1 MPAAS
6 DSLQSRIDDR
16 SITVAVIGLGY
27 VGLPLAA
34 AFARAGIN
42 TIGYDTDPAKIE
54 ALQAGRDYLTH
65 LGSTFAADLLATGRF
80 TPTADIAD
88 LDGSTEDPSRRGGA
102 DAILICVPTPLHA
115 DRTPDLSA
123 VENTAKSLAAALT
136 TPHATPHTS
145 PHAPPRERLVS
156 LESTVYPGVTRN
168 TLAPILKPI
177 PGATYVAY
185 SPERENPAPAGSD
198 APQTTAIPKLVAG
211 LTPEATDLARAVYG
225 LAFKTL
231 VPCAS
236 PEIAESAKLLEN
248 VYRAVNIALVNEFK
262 MTLIDLGIDPHAV
275 IEAAAT
281 KPFGFA
287 RFDPGPG
294 LGGHC
299 IPIDPYYLAHVA
311 KDTPHPAR
319 FVELAGQTNHDM
331 PAYVVQRT
339 EGALAARNTPLSSAR
354 VLVLGLAYK
363 KNIDDVRESP
373 AFVIIEKLRAA
384 GAQVSYHDPHVPRT
398 HPMRHYDIDMESV
411 GLTREAVESTDAVI
425 IVTDHDAIDYQLL
438 ADHAG
443 LIIDTRNAM
452 SRIASPKAAI
462 VKA

>member
-1 MPAAS
+1 MPTDAVP
-6 DSLQSRIDDR
+6 LQSKLNDR

-34 AFARAGIN
+34 AFAHAGVR
-42 TIGYDTDPAKIE
+42 TVGCDTDPAKIE
-54 ALQAGRDYLTH
+54 SLKAGRDYLTH
-65 LGSTFAADLLATGRF
+65 LGPTFAADLLATGRF
-80 TPTADIAD
+80 TPTASIAD
-88 LDGSTEDPSRRGGA
+88 LNHPETGA

-123 VENTAKSLAAALT
+123 VENTARSLAAALT
-136 TPHATPHTS
+136 T
-145 PHAPPRERLVS
+145 PRERLVS

-168 TLAPILKPI
+168 TLAPLLAGVGGI
-177 PGATYVAY
+177 PGTTHIAY
-185 SPERENPAPAGSD
+185 SPERENPAPPGSGS
-198 APQTTAIPKLVAG
+198 PPTTAIPKLVAG
-211 LTPEATDLARAVYG
+211 LTPEATNLARGVYA
-225 LAFKTL
+225 LAFESL

-262 MTLIDLGIDPHAV
+262 TTLIDLGIDPHAV

-281 KPFGFA
+281 KPFGFQ

-331 PAYVVQRT
+331 PAYVVGRT
-339 EGALAARNTPLSSAR
+339 QGALAARGTPLGSAN

-373 AFVIIEKLRAA
+373 AFPIIEQLQAA
-384 GAQVSYHDPHVPRT
+384 GATVSYHDPHVPRT
-398 HPMRHYDIDMESV
+398 HPMRHYDVDMTSV
-411 GLTREAVESTDAVI
+411 DLTREAVESADAVV

-438 ADHAG
+438 ADHAS

-452 SRIASPKAAI
+452 ARIPNPRAAI